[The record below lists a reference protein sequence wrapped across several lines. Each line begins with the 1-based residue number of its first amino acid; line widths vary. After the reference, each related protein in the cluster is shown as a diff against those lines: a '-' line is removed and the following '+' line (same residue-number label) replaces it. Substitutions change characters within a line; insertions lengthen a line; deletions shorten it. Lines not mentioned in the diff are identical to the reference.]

1 MDDKRVALR
10 YSLPSEYNTAIG
22 AALDHKVKKCGLFS
36 SDKKKYRAL
45 KDKYLYS
52 QEGITLEEA
61 AEIMLVLQEIIQNTA
76 GKVGMGSIGA
86 FAVLRG
92 AFAAFGEASSKAF
105 SENQENA

>member
-1 MDDKRVALR
+1 MDDKRVVLR

-22 AALDHKVKKCGLFS
+22 AALDHKIKKCGLFS

-52 QEGITLEEA
+52 QDGITIEESA
-61 AEIMLVLQEIIQNTA
+61 DILLVLQEILQNTA
-76 GKVGMGSIGA
+76 GKVDLGSIGA

-92 AFAAFGEASSKAF
+92 AFAALGAACSKEF
-105 SENQENA
+105 SENKA